1 MILEGTSASRSKAKQ
16 LVDAGLNVTGDL
28 RVKTDAR
35 VVSHN
40 ATSVTKNGVRGQIY
54 DWKIKS
60 VFDPPPRLVIA
71 TR

>member
-1 MILEGTSASRSKAKQ
+1 MRRPLLRVTRPSRVSREQ
-16 LVDAGLNVTGDL
+16 TDL

-40 ATSVTKNGVRGQIY
+40 ATSVTKNGARGQTY
-54 DWKIKS
+54 AWKIKS